1 MSRTAAWWA
10 TCLGAGIA
18 TLIVAIGF
26 GVIPNIGGCGPGGD
40 AGAIIA
46 FEIVRT
52 PADVAAL
59 FGTEPCR
66 TPFVEAMR
74 LSLWIDAL
82 VFIPAYTLFLCA
94 GLMALRSQGPML
106 TLAGVVCALLAAVFD
121 ELEGV
126 QLFTILAALPG
137 EQATIDWLISYVR
150 GKFALLALVALFLGW
165 LMARRGGWMRWTGL
179 LVTIGGAVTMFGL
192 SDDSRAGLLGLGG
205 ALAWIPLLIAA
216 AIIVWRGRRAALDS
230 GATGA

>member
-26 GVIPNIGGCGPGGD
+26 GFIPDIGGCGPVGD

-59 FGTEPCR
+59 FGAEPCR

-94 GLMALRSQGPML
+94 GLMALRQHGPK
-106 TLAGVVCALLAAVFD
+106 LALGGVICALLAAVFD

-126 QLFTILAALPG
+126 QLFTILANLPG
-137 EQATIDWLISYVR
+137 EQATIDWLIPYVR

-230 GATGA
+230 GATGP